1 MKGAVKN
8 ITGLLLA
15 CFSSMVLALGLG
27 ELDNLKNRL
36 VQDPVLQDED
46 YRKAIDI
53 KTFSDDWLKNPARAM
68 MKYDKPTG
76 YHGKLKRVYVRNGSD
91 ADLVFDDGSGGEIT
105 ARLYPYQYGPWKRQD
120 NGEWKPESAL
130 LTVQFAALYDAGQ
143 ELFLS
148 CVDAEPR
155 QLVNC
160 LVFPAEVIKSF

>member
-1 MKGAVKN
+1 MNTFKAAAC
-8 ITGLLLA
+8 LLLVG
-15 CFSSMVLALGLG
+15 FSSAVLALGQG

-36 VQDPVLQDED
+36 VQDPVLQDGD
-46 YRKAIDI
+46 YSKAIDI
-53 KTFSDDWLKNPARAM
+53 KKFAEDWLANPARAM

-76 YHGKLKRVYVRNGSD
+76 YRGKLKRVFVRNGSD

-105 ARLYPYQYGPWKRQD
+105 ARLYPYQYGPWERQG
-120 NGEWKPESAL
+120 NGKWKPQSAL

-160 LVFPAEVIKSF
+160 LVFPAEVIKSY